1 MIAELSRAVK
11 NLVNYASKKFW
22 LCPYVRPSVRTVV
35 RTNVPYIHVTENEM
49 PHLLAWRN
57 LQYALN
63 LILDS
68 HVMVMQLTSVKKRFR

>member
-1 MIAELSRAVK
+1 MHPRNFGCVK
-11 NLVNYASKKFW
+11 IVR
-22 LCPYVRPSVRTVV
+22 PYVRPTVRTVV

-68 HVMVMQLTSVKKRFR
+68 HVMVVRLTSVKKRFR